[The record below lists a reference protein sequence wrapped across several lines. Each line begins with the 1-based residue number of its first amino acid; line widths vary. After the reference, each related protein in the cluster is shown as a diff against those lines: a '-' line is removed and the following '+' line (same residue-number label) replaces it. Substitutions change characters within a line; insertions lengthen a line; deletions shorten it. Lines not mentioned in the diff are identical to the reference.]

1 MFEELPAN
9 WRLVTLGAVTK
20 LVQYGLTA
28 KSSENTKGYRYL
40 RITDIDDDGRISDAS
55 PKFVDVDDDT
65 LEKYQLQANDLVIA
79 RSGSVGRAF
88 LYKIS
93 DKPWIFASYLIRF
106 RPNPELI
113 DADFLDL
120 YTKSP
125 FYWHYIDSKARSV
138 AQPNINSKELSR
150 LPIPLPPL
158 PEQRRIVEIL
168 RQAEALRTLRRQAD
182 EASASILQSLFEFAR
197 SNAIRWERLGT
208 FVGEVEKVNPNQT
221 DNDTFVYVDISS
233 INNQDGRI
241 TNYVELPSS
250 EAPSRARQRIF
261 RNDVLVSTVRPNL
274 RNTAIVIKDVGDKLL
289 IASTGFAV
297 LRANAPEVSPY
308 YLYLISRSDWFTQ
321 VLTRKAQGGGY
332 PAVLERDVRN
342 VKIPIVGQSDL
353 SKIDASIA
361 TFLRIRENSL
371 STTAYLNELR
381 DALLAY
387 AFTGELT
394 AAWREAHAE
403 ALRAAAAERDR
414 ILGIRS
420 KAVAAVRP
428 KAAAERPSFTF
439 DETHPR
445 YEVLKALSAEQL
457 RLFDYLQQAETY
469 LTPEALAEAGGVSTH
484 QARRAL
490 EIFVSLGLAVP
501 VSVPLSPTGQGTVW
515 VDAYRPLTAADDA
528 RTDDLAVLN
537 RKKNLA

>member
-1 MFEELPAN
+1 M
-9 WRLVTLGAVTK
+9 
-20 LVQYGLTA
+20 
-28 KSSENTKGYRYL
+28 
-40 RITDIDDDGRISDAS
+40 
-55 PKFVDVDDDT
+55 
-65 LEKYQLQANDLVIA
+65 
-79 RSGSVGRAF
+79 
-88 LYKIS
+88 
-93 DKPWIFASYLIRF
+93 
-106 RPNPELI
+106 
-113 DADFLDL
+113 
-120 YTKSP
+120 
-125 FYWHYIDSKARSV
+125 
-138 AQPNINSKELSR
+138 SR